1 MRDPNMMTTKECAD
15 EIIRMVNR
23 DPSKEIFVEKIRQS
37 RVKLGAIL
45 ERLESFQFRPE
56 ELEQLRDQV
65 EAIAFEVDNA
75 VVLMRCLSE

>member
-15 EIIRMVNR
+15 EIIRMVSR
-23 DPSKEIFVEKIRQS
+23 DPSKEIFIEKVRQS

-45 ERLESFQFRPE
+45 ERLESFQFRPD

>member
-1 MRDPNMMTTKECAD
+1 MCDPNMMTTKECAD
-15 EIIRMVNR
+15 QIIRMVNR
-23 DPSKEIFVEKIRQS
+23 EPSKEVFVQKIRQS

-45 ERLESFQFRPE
+45 ERLESFQFRPD

-75 VVLMRCLSE
+75 VILMRCLSE

>member
-23 DPSKEIFVEKIRQS
+23 DPSKEVFVEKIRQS

-45 ERLESFQFRPE
+45 ERLESFQFRPD